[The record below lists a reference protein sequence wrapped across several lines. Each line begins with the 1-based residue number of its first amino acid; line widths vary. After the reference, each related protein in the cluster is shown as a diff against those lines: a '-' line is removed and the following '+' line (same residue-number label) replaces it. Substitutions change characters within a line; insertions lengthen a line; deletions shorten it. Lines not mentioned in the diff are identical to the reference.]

1 MAGSGIQFNPL
12 ASASS
17 QVRPPTQTNRNPLEE
32 EQDGAFKAILAEFKE
47 QNGGSKQAGNRLIA
61 TG

>member
-1 MAGSGIQFNPL
+1 MEGVQLARGVTGS
-12 ASASS
+12 
-17 QVRPPTQTNRNPLEE
+17 VRPPTQINRNPLEE